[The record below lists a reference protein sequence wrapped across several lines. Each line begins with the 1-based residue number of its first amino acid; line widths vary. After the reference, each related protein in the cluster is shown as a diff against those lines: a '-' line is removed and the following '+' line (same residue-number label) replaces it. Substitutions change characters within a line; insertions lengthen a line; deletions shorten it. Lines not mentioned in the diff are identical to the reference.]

1 MTQAPTDPQTDPETQ
16 PQAFSVLDFWLGDG
30 LHAGWP
36 TDDLNARWFRGG
48 AALDQHI
55 GQRFGQSVASA
66 LQGGL
71 AHWEAKPTE
80 LLALVILLDQFTRN
94 IYRGTA
100 QAFAGDARAQRLSL
114 TALANKHDQLLPW
127 VGRLFLYMPLMHAE
141 SPALQTECVSR
152 FENLLA
158 QAPEPLKEQIAGHLP
173 FARQHQSIIE
183 RFGRFPHRNA
193 ALGRSSTPEED
204 LFLKDGPR
212 FGQ

>member
-1 MTQAPTDPQTDPETQ
+1 MTQAPTDPQTDP
-16 PQAFSVLDFWLGDG
+16 QALSVLDFWLGDG
-30 LHAGWP
+30 LREGWP

-48 AALDQHI
+48 AAVDQQI
-55 GQRFGQSVASA
+55 RQRFGPAVASA

-94 IYRGTA
+94 IFRGTA

-114 TALANKHDQLLPW
+114 TALANNHDQLLPW

-141 SPALQTECVSR
+141 SLALQTECVSR

-173 FARQHQSIIE
+173 FARQHQTIIE